1 MTYLTWNEIKRY
13 NRKLRWDVQDLN
25 LPELD
30 QEVLIFFPDT
40 DNSCRK
46 DEYTGGNILSD
57 KHGRIII
64 GYFYLTKHEE
74 ISISDGVYDF
84 GYIRGG
90 IKWAEFNRPSQPD
103 KQVKMCENLICK
115 KYNMGTGSKCN
126 EVPCKECSN
135 GSCVNC
141 KLYLSQSTKCE
152 NCKLW

>member
-1 MTYLTWNEIKRY
+1 MINLAWNEVKTY
-13 NRKLRWDVQDLN
+13 NRKLRWNVQDLN
-25 LPELD
+25 IPELD
-30 QEVLIFFPDT
+30 QEVLIFFPDM

-46 DEYTGGNILSD
+46 DEYTGGNIPPD
-57 KHGRIII
+57 KHGRVII

-74 ISISDGVYDF
+74 VSISDGVYDF
-84 GYIRGG
+84 GYIRDG

-103 KQVKMCENLICK
+103 KQVKMCENFICK

-126 EVPCKECSN
+126 EVSCKECSD